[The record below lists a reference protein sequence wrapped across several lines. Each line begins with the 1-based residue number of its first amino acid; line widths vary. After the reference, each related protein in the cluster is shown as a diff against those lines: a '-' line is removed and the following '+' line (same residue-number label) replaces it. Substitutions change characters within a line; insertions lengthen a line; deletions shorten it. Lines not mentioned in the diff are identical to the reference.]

1 MFKHGLNRRATNY
14 TLTVLFILLLL
25 AVVYLI
31 RETLFVFAIALLFA
45 YLLWP
50 LVHFLDQRLPGKSR
64 VPALAIVYLL
74 LVGSLVAGGIAIGTR
89 IVLEANALAQRVP
102 ELLSRLE
109 KPIALIAS
117 PTLPTLRETVISTLQ
132 KQLVE
137 HSRDLLSLLPN
148 LALRFLSHAGSLIY
162 IVLVP
167 ILGFFFLKDGARF
180 RNSLLEMCT
189 EGSRRD
195 GIREIAADVHVLLA
209 QYMRALV
216 LLAAAVFVAYG
227 LFLTLIGVPFGI
239 LLAAIAFLLEFIP
252 LLGPLVAVVAI
263 FIIAAL
269 SGFHHLF
276 WLLVFLIVFRMFQDY
291 ILSPRLLSK
300 GAKLQPVVIIFGIL
314 AGGQIAGISG
324 AFLAIPILAI
334 LRIVYRQLKKKIL
347 DPTLDGPRT
356 GSIEPTS
363 RI

>member
-1 MFKHGLNRRATNY
+1 
-14 TLTVLFILLLL
+14 VLFILLLL

-89 IVLEANALAQRVP
+89 IMLEANALAQRVP

-209 QYMRALV
+209 QYYFSLSSAS
-216 LLAAAVFVAYG
+216 LLESCLRPSPFFLS
-227 LFLTLIGVPFGI
+227 LFLFWDRWWQWLPS
-239 LLAAIAFLLEFIP
+239 LL
-252 LLGPLVAVVAI
+252 
-263 FIIAAL
+263 
-269 SGFHHLF
+269 
-276 WLLVFLIVFRMFQDY
+276 
-291 ILSPRLLSK
+291 
-300 GAKLQPVVIIFGIL
+300 LQ
-314 AGGQIAGISG
+314 
-324 AFLAIPILAI
+324 
-334 LRIVYRQLKKKIL
+334 R
-347 DPTLDGPRT
+347 
-356 GSIEPTS
+356 
-363 RI
+363 